1 MRVPSGMNEIKRE
14 VLIVTGQ
21 FPPVIGGIGSYA
33 MGIAGALRSVGI
45 GTLAVTSV
53 PRDSAVPKLDYVISG
68 WNWFNHKGV
77 KLLPLMAGA
86 VRGCLRQRPDH
97 VICMNINHEGVVG
110 LMLRRIFALPFSVVV
125 HGSELNMALRN
136 RAKRR
141 LAELVMGRAS
151 LVICNSSNA
160 VARVGPVCDPS
171 KAVILHP
178 PVSDD
183 QFIAG
188 CDLTEIDRR
197 YRLAGKTV
205 LLTTATLAP
214 RKNHQLVLSVMHEI
228 LPLYP
233 DLVYVITGAGVME
246 QHLRQLITTLGL
258 ADAVRMVGRV
268 SRRDL
273 AGLYRRAALYVS
285 PGVEK
290 SGHLEG
296 FVISFVEAMLAGVP
310 AIAGNAGGVSDCV
323 IDGVTGFTIE
333 PSAQSLKG
341 AILSVLCDTKLRQ
354 SLGAAARRYALE
366 HFSYRAQGQRL
377 VELLKLSA

>member
-1 MRVPSGMNEIKRE
+1 
-14 VLIVTGQ
+14 
-21 FPPVIGGIGSYA
+21 
-33 MGIAGALRSVGI
+33 
-45 GTLAVTSV
+45 
-53 PRDSAVPKLDYVISG
+53 
-68 WNWFNHKGV
+68 
-77 KLLPLMAGA
+77 
-86 VRGCLRQRPDH
+86 
-97 VICMNINHEGVVG
+97 
-110 LMLRRIFALPFSVVV
+110 
-125 HGSELNMALRN
+125 
-136 RAKRR
+136 
-141 LAELVMGRAS
+141 
-151 LVICNSSNA
+151 
-160 VARVGPVCDPS
+160 
-171 KAVILHP
+171 
-178 PVSDD
+178 
-183 QFIAG
+183 
-188 CDLTEIDRR
+188 
-197 YRLAGKTV
+197 
-205 LLTTATLAP
+205 
-214 RKNHQLVLSVMHEI
+214 
-228 LPLYP
+228 
-233 DLVYVITGAGVME
+233 ME

-290 SGHLEG
+290 SGHVEG
-296 FVISFVEAMLAGVP
+296 FGISFVEAMLAGVP